1 LFHGIEIKG
10 SCRKG
15 STWSTFTFKDIRIQN
30 THWKHLFLLGRVR
43 EPTSW
48 LTVSNVES
56 YVWLGYASLSLSL
69 LLSLSRALSLSLV
82 CIHTKKT
89 KLHQLTHASN
99 QTRESRRL
107 HPRPRRR
114 RSVAPRAARRHRDAP
129 LYARVAESCCVL
141 NPSPEPHA
149 WVVAPARTQGGRVGG
164 VPGVSVMYGVSA
176 PIMCGRYWDRGICN
190 CAMCVEK
197 L

>member
-1 LFHGIEIKG
+1 MFHGIEIKG

-43 EPTSW
+43 EPASW
-48 LTVSNVES
+48 LSVSDVES
-56 YVWLGYASLSLSL
+56 YVWLGYVSLSLSPS
-69 LLSLSRALSLSLV
+69 LSISRALPLSRM
-82 CIHTKKT
+82 HTHTPKDEIT
-89 KLHQLTHASN
+89 PMTHTSN

-141 NPSPEPHA
+141 DPSPAPHA

-164 VPGVSVMYGVSA
+164 LSR
-176 PIMCGRYWDRGICN
+176 CICYV
-190 CAMCVEK
+190 CCIYS
-197 L
+197 

>member
-1 LFHGIEIKG
+1 MFTKLNVMTVMILFYYLMTLMEYVQAGGACRDSDGGILKDGLFHGIEIKG

-43 EPTSW
+43 KPTSW

-82 CIHTKKT
+82 CIHTK
-89 KLHQLTHASN
+89 
-99 QTRESRRL
+99 RRN
-107 HPRPRRR
+107 
-114 RSVAPRAARRHRDAP
+114 
-129 LYARVAESCCVL
+129 YT
-141 NPSPEPHA
+141 N
-149 WVVAPARTQGGRVGG
+149 
-164 VPGVSVMYGVSA
+164 
-176 PIMCGRYWDRGICN
+176 
-190 CAMCVEK
+190 
-197 L
+197 